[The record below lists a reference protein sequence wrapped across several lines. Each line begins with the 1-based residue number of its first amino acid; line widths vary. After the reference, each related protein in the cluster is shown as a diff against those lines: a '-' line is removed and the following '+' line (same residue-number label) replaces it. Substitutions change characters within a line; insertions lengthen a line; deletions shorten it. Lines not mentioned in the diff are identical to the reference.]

1 MDTTL
6 LLAPQIPHA
15 EGIRQSLNV
24 EQIVWDG
31 SPTGTGKTYSTC
43 AVLKDM
49 GKKFVIICPKLAIP
63 QWQKVLDLF
72 GIKAEFILN
81 YEKLCR
87 GNTKYLKYRK
97 AKKDVPWFM
106 RIYWTKKVAAD
117 TVFIL
122 DESHKCK
129 GVESLQAGL
138 MFAVKRQGFKAI
150 YLSATQATTPM
161 DMRAFGESMG
171 LHNGEMRPF
180 KEFCTEAGAEWKGK
194 WGAQYFD
201 SENPESVAKLAV
213 VHNTLFHQKKV
224 GFRMNR
230 ADFGEIFPDVQTDVQ
245 AYDMG
250 ANSDKIQGVYDEM
263 EYELDKL
270 EEHTSGY
277 ANHALA
283 IIMAARRKA
292 EMLKVPAM
300 LEMGMDLFQEGKSVI
315 YFVNFTDTIVA
326 LSDRLNKE
334 VDPETVGK
342 IFGDQSYAA
351 KLRDM
356 AAFNADS
363 KRWMIA
369 NQAAGGQSINLHDL
383 IGNYP
388 RASIINPSYSA
399 INIVQCA
406 GRTDRAYAVTDVYLR
421 FLFAARTIEESVCAR
436 LQTKKDFINI
446 LNDGDLVPNE
456 RIFKFAHGMSI

>member
-1 MDTTL
+1 MDTTG

-15 EGIRQSLNV
+15 LGIRQAFETENL
-24 EQIVWDG
+24 VWDG
-31 SPTGTGKTYSTC
+31 SPTGTGKTYTSA
-43 AVLKDM
+43 AVLRDL
-49 GKKFVIICPKLAIP
+49 GKKFCIICPKLAIP
-63 QWQKVLDLF
+63 QWEKVLASF
-72 GIKAEFILN
+72 GIKAEFLIN

-87 GNTKYLKYRK
+87 GNTKWLKFHRK
-97 AKKDVPWFM
+97 KKDVPWFLL
-106 RIYWTKKVAAD
+106 IYLKIPSDWVI
-117 TVFIL
+117 VL

-138 MFAVKRQGFKAI
+138 MFAVKRQGYKAL
-150 YLSATQATTPM
+150 YMSATQATTPM

-171 LHNGEMRPF
+171 LHNGEMAPF
-180 KEFCTEAGAEWKGK
+180 KSFCIEAGAEWKGK

-201 SENPESVAKLAV
+201 SENPESVAKLSK
-213 VHNTLFHQKKV
+213 VHDYLFDTRKV

-230 ADFGEIFPDVQTDVQ
+230 ADFGDIFPDVQTDVQ

-250 ANSDKIQGVYDEM
+250 IASDKIQAVYDEM

-270 EEHTSGY
+270 EEQTANY

-300 LEMGMDLFQEGKSVI
+300 VEMGADLHQEGKSVI

-326 LSDRLNKE
+326 LYERLSKE
-334 VDPETVGK
+334 FDPATIGK
-342 IFGDQSYAA
+342 LFGEQTYTS
-351 KLRDM
+351 KLKDM
-356 AAFNADS
+356 ADFNADI

-383 IGNYP
+383 IGNYG

-399 INIVQCA
+399 INVTQCV
-406 GRTDRAYAVTDVYLR
+406 GRTDRAYALTDVYLR
-421 FLFAARTIEESVCAR
+421 FLFAARTIEESVCER
-436 LQTKKDFINI
+436 LQSKRDFINI
-446 LNDGDLVPNE
+446 LNDGMLIPNE
-456 RIFKFAHGMSI
+456 RIFKFAKGMSI